1 MARLKRMKGRLGAYE
16 GNEGLIRKLSRVTG
30 EEGEES
36 RVYEGERE
44 GKKRVVRQGK
54 DRVRS

>member
-1 MARLKRMKGRLGAYE
+1 MKGRLGAYE
-16 GNEGLIRKLSRVTG
+16 GNEGLSRKLCRVTG
-30 EEGEES
+30 EEGKES

-44 GKKRVVRQGK
+44 GKKRVVRQWK